1 MDKNSNIII
10 QSKFEQRTI
19 LENKCKELI
28 YNPKFQQISKD
39 ICNNRTNLKRALTDL
54 EKQDCPLKEDEHLFG
69 LIKSLNTKDSFIA
82 FYDKLKE
89 LSKTSYNAINSCNK
103 NMEEILELMKILAT
117 TERDIYDMIDQN
129 ELSVVEISN
138 IIKEICKNANI
149 KDETIEELFNQS
161 FQRSYTLRD
170 RIRQLRN
177 DLENRIENIEI
188 KFTYFDQAVESN
200 KKELSEFVNK
210 QKTEVIIE
218 CTTHLNEYKKNLE
231 KDIKETKALLNSISD
246 DAQKS
251 KEETKSYCDSIISK
265 FKIDVNNSI
274 KDKESQLN
282 HIQSTSE
289 KIYENIVKAESNFQ
303 ELLSN
308 LESNLKN
315 EMLAFAENKM
325 AELNQQLKIC
335 KDDISELKKKTFLD
349 SYLYKIIIG
358 LTSLSALVLSLI

>member
-1 MDKNSNIII
+1 MKQNSNIII
-10 QSKFEQRTI
+10 QNKFEQRAI

-28 YNPKFQQISKD
+28 YNPKFQQISED
-39 ICNNRTNLKRALTDL
+39 ISNNKTNLKRALTNL

-69 LIKSLNTKDSFIA
+69 LIKSLNTKESFIA

-177 DLENRIENIEI
+177 DLENRIENLEI
-188 KFTYFDQAVESN
+188 KFTYFDQAVENN
-200 KKELSEFVNK
+200 KKELSEYVK
-210 QKTEVIIE
+210 IQKTEVQIE
-218 CTTHLNEYKKNLE
+218 CNTYLNEYKKNLK
-231 KDIKETKALLNSISD
+231 KDYEDTKALLNTISV
-246 DAQKS
+246 DAKKS
-251 KEETKSYCDSIISK
+251 KEEIKSYCDSIKSK
-265 FKIDVNNSI
+265 FEIDLNKTI
-274 KDKESQLN
+274 KDKESQLDY
-282 HIQSTSE
+282 IQSTSKE
-289 KIYENIVKAESNFQ
+289 IKDNIVKAESNFQ
-303 ELLSN
+303 ESLSSLKN
-308 LESNLKN
+308 NLKN

-325 AELNQQLKIC
+325 TELNQQLKIC

-358 LTSLSALVLSLI
+358 LTSISALALSLI